1 MDVVNII
8 YYTENV
14 WSQFVFTFIHH
25 GCIQFNESLN
35 EDI

>member
-1 MDVVNII
+1 MDGVNII

-14 WSQFVFTFIHH
+14 WGQFLFTFNH
-25 GCIQFNESLN
+25 GCIQFNESHN